1 MISELFSYRDLMTSE
16 LLDCFACSVLWA
28 ASEWIVS
35 LAFAFCSHLVNMRL
49 LTFADKRSAGEVG
62 MRGNSS
68 RCARIESEKLR
79 QRTRQGARNR
89 VYSKTIIFPMFLR
102 HRSKEIGILEN
113 SSQDMSQV
121 PLITNTETGTTE
133 SSASNMVI
141 LEAGPPGD
149 TWRYCVERERL
160 AEKSEL
166 FRAML
171 VGPLAPAPSD
181 PPPLLQLQHV
191 EKRAFD
197 HVLRIKKCPSKVW
210 LKIRVQRYRLSGNCL
225 QPCRFLCRYLL
236 DKPINFQSVSTARAT
251 LDAAHQYLNPDL
263 ARLAVEYLESNL
275 NSNTVLEIYQGISL
289 YANHVT
295 SGLNQTSTF
304 GSPTA
309 PPTPGDD
316 AGEIAAVC
324 TRLLL
329 TCLDVIDSDP
339 EAVFN
344 QERFEELT
352 AVEVEQ
358 LACRDTLR
366 LTNESTL
373 FSALDRWAAS
383 ECRKQGVE
391 LSSNN
396 KRTAL
401 SDEVWYSVRYPL
413 MSDREFIEGPMASG
427 ILTSEECAFIVTK
440 ILGHTENPEEELR
453 NSVSGPLSR
462 LSSTPRIGVRT
473 YKDQSCK
480 MSKPGKK
487 ECQDNRKN
495 RRKECANQGQRT
507 CARIGNCLVRVL
519 ACIFD

>member
-1 MISELFSYRDLMTSE
+1 
-16 LLDCFACSVLWA
+16 
-28 ASEWIVS
+28 
-35 LAFAFCSHLVNMRL
+35 MRL
-49 LTFADKRSAGEVG
+49 LAFADKRSAGEVG

-133 SSASNMVI
+133 SSSSNMVI

-197 HVLRIKKCPSKVW
+197 HVL
-210 LKIRVQRYRLSGNCL
+210 
-225 QPCRFLCRYLL
+225 RYLL

-329 TCLDVIDSDP
+329 TCLEVIDSDP

-373 FSALDRWAAS
+373 FYALDRWAAS

>member
-1 MISELFSYRDLMTSE
+1 MIPELFSYRALITSE
-16 LLDCFACSVLWA
+16 LLDCFACSVLWV

-35 LAFAFCSHLVNMRL
+35 LVFAHCSHLVNMRL
-49 LTFADKRSAGEVG
+49 LAFTNKRSTEEAG

-68 RCARIESEKLR
+68 RCTRTESEKLR
-79 QRTRQGARNR
+79 QRTRQSVRHR
-89 VYSKTIIFPMFLR
+89 VYSKTIILPMFLR
-102 HRSKEIGILEN
+102 HRSKETEIFQKSL
-113 SSQDMSQV
+113 QDMSQV
-121 PLITNTETGTTE
+121 PLITNGETATTE

-141 LEAGPPGD
+141 LEAGLPGD

-171 VGPLAPAPSD
+171 IGPLAPAPSD
-181 PPPLLQLQHV
+181 PPPLLQLKH
-191 EKRAFD
+191 
-197 HVLRIKKCPSKVW
+197 
-210 LKIRVQRYRLSGNCL
+210 
-225 QPCRFLCRYLL
+225 LL
-236 DKPINFQSVSTARAT
+236 DEPINFQSVSTARAT
-251 LDAAHQYLNPDL
+251 LDTAHQYLYPDL
-263 ARLAVEYLESNL
+263 ARLAVEYLENNL

-289 YANHVT
+289 YANNVI
-295 SGLNQTSTF
+295 SGLNKTSF
-304 GSPTA
+304 DSPTA

-329 TCLDVIDSDP
+329 ACLEVIDSDP
-339 EAVFN
+339 EVVLN

-352 AVEVEQ
+352 AAEVEQ

-366 LTNESTL
+366 LANESTL
-373 FSALDRWAAS
+373 FFALDRWAAS
-383 ECRKQGVE
+383 ECRKQGME
-391 LSSNN
+391 LLASN
-396 KRTAL
+396 KRTTL

-413 MSDREFIEGPMASG
+413 MTDKEFIEGPMASG
-427 ILTSEECAFIVTK
+427 ILSSEESAFILAR
-440 ILGHTENPEEELR
+440 ILGHSENQEEKFR

-495 RRKECANQGQRT
+495 RRKECASQGQRT

>member
-197 HVLRIKKCPSKVW
+197 HVL
-210 LKIRVQRYRLSGNCL
+210 
-225 QPCRFLCRYLL
+225 RYLL